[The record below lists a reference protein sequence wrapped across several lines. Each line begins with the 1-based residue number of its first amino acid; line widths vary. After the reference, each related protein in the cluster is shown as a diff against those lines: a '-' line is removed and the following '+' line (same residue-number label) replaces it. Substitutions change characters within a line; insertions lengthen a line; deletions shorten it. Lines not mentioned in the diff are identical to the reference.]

1 MKILVLGGTL
11 FIGLHTVKKLI
22 NMGHDV
28 SVFHRGKHTQDLPKN
43 LHRIIG
49 DRKNLQDFKEEFKK
63 LSPEVVLDMVP
74 FSDLTAKKVVE
85 TFKGIVKRVVA
96 ISSCDVYKAYGI
108 INESEPKNTSI
119 QNEVITEHSPL
130 RTVFYPY
137 KGKIPQMEGYDKI
150 LAEKVYMNEPELS
163 ATILR
168 LPMVYGNKDQ
178 QHRLF
183 PYLKRMD
190 DKRPKIIVDEITAKW
205 RACRSYVGNVADAIS
220 LAIIDNRAEGKIYNV
235 AEPYNFTEE
244 EWIKQIAGIT
254 KWKGEIVI
262 IPKEK
267 MPSPGNLSQHLA
279 IDSTKIRNELGYKET
294 VPLTKAIKKTIEWER
309 TNPPTQINPDI
320 FDYEKEDKMLSEL

>member
-49 DRKNLQDFKEEFKK
+49 DRKNLLDFKEEFKK

-163 ATILR
+163 AIMST
-168 LPMVYGNKDQ
+168 
-178 QHRLF
+178 LF
-183 PYLKRMD
+183 
-190 DKRPKIIVDEITAKW
+190 
-205 RACRSYVGNVADAIS
+205 
-220 LAIIDNRAEGKIYNV
+220 
-235 AEPYNFTEE
+235 
-244 EWIKQIAGIT
+244 
-254 KWKGEIVI
+254 
-262 IPKEK
+262 
-267 MPSPGNLSQHLA
+267 
-279 IDSTKIRNELGYKET
+279 
-294 VPLTKAIKKTIEWER
+294 
-309 TNPPTQINPDI
+309 
-320 FDYEKEDKMLSEL
+320 